1 MRCLL
6 IEDDADLA
14 TWLVTSLAGRS
25 IFAEWEESGILG
37 LRRGMAEEY
46 DAIILDLGLPG
57 LNGAEVLSRIRA
69 LGGVTPILVVTARDD
84 LSERVA
90 LLHGGADDFL
100 TKPFALDELEARLVA
115 LVRRSHGRAT
125 GNFACGSLTYEQAT
139 QQFRLADMPMA
150 LSPREHAVLRLL
162 IMRHGEPLSKSY
174 ILDRLIGEEGS
185 MNLETVEVMIYR
197 LRRKLE
203 GSDMRIV
210 TMRGLG
216 YLLETDAPE

>member
-14 TWLVTSLAGRS
+14 TWLVRSLASRN

-46 DAIILDLGLPG
+46 DAIILDLGLPD

-69 LGGVTPILVVTARDD
+69 MGGATPILVVTARDD

-125 GNFACGSLTYEQAT
+125 GNFACGSLSYAQASR
-139 QQFRLADMPMA
+139 QFRLAGAPMA

-174 ILDRLIGEEGS
+174 ILDRLIGEDDS
-185 MNLETVEVMIYR
+185 MNPEAIEVMIYR

-216 YLLETDAPE
+216 YLLVTDAPD

>member
-14 TWLVTSLAGRS
+14 TWLVKSLSGRD
-25 IFAEWEESGILG
+25 IFAEWEESGLIG
-37 LRRGMAEEY
+37 VRRGLAEDY
-46 DAIILDLGLPG
+46 DAIILDLGLPD
-57 LNGAEVLSRIRA
+57 LNGAEVLARLRA
-69 LGGVTPILVVTARDD
+69 AGGAVPILVATARDD

-90 LLHGGADDFL
+90 LLHAGADDFL

-125 GNFACGSLTYEQAT
+125 GNYACGSLSYDQAT
-139 QQFRLADMPMA
+139 RQFRLRGDALP

-162 IMRHGEPLSKSY
+162 IMRHGEPLSKTY
-174 ILDRLIGEEGS
+174 ILDRLIGEDDS
-185 MNLETVEVMIYR
+185 MNPETVEVMIYR

-216 YLLETDAPE
+216 YFLEADAAD